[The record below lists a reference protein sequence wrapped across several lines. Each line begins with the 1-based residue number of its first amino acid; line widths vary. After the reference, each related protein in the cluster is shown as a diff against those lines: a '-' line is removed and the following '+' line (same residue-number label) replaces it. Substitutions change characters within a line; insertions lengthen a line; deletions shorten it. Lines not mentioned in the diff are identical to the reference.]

1 MGILSNERLDELT
14 GSLKMDTSVLDGAKN
29 ILSSLNQ
36 KQDEKEKEQEGL
48 SDEEKENNKGKEN
61 TAVQTDDGTFR
72 AANAELDRAIEI
84 DKDME
89 AQLEL
94 KDVVA
99 PTTLAETAIKQMESV
114 DMSKLIG
121 APMNAAVA
129 AQFDAARKML
139 ACVKEIGVK
148 DNTLATVTFN
158 FFKNGKKATMTVPLL
173 TMVPINAMRIKE
185 LTYAFKLKIDTE
197 SSVTLQTGVEKSVGY
212 GNSTPAAKDA
222 KGGTGAAAKSGG
234 DKTGGEKTDS
244 TAVLDAV
251 KDVKKE
257 TTFATTFSSKK
268 DSRATQNS
276 KYNVETTMDINMTIA
291 PEESQP
297 AGISKMLEI
306 LTNTIDVHNPNG
318 ELIVDE
324 RRITLVNGV
333 AMTSVQYINGEGL
346 YEPGKVTCKL
356 TNAKDNKIRVI
367 ATNNGD
373 TVTLIF
379 VEAGIYEV
387 TAGKLN
393 EIIVVDAPA
402 PAKETK
408 TETAEPAADKKT
420 KKGTTGAPEEE
431 DK

>member
-1 MGILSNERLDELT
+1 MGNILSNERLDELT
-14 GSLKMDTSVLDGAKN
+14 GSLKMDTSVLNGAN
-29 ILSSLNQ
+29 DILNMLNQ
-36 KQDEKEKEQEGL
+36 KQDEKEKEKEGQ
-48 SDEEKENNKGKEN
+48 SEEEKEKNKGKEN

-84 DKDME
+84 DKDLE

-99 PTTLAETAIKQMESV
+99 PTTMAETAIKQMESV

-158 FFKNGKKATMTVPLL
+158 FFKNGKKAVMTVPLL

-197 SSVTLQTGVEKSVGY
+197 SSVSLQTGVEKSVGY

-222 KGGTGAAAKSGG
+222 KGGTGSGAKSGG
-234 DKTGGEKTDS
+234 DKAGSEKTES

-333 AMTSVQYINGEGL
+333 AMTSVQYINSEGL
-346 YEPGKVTCKL
+346 YDPGKVTCNL
-356 TNAKDNKIRVI
+356 TNATDNKIHVI

-379 VEAGIYEV
+379 VEAGIYKV
-387 TAGKLN
+387 AAGTLS
-393 EIIVVDAPA
+393 ELIIVDAPA
-402 PAKETK
+402 TAKDTK
-408 TETAEPAADKKT
+408 TETTEAT
-420 KKGTTGAPEEE
+420 EEE
-431 DK
+431 NK